1 MFNTVTVEVEVDLS
15 DIESDVFEYA
25 EDHGYVKEDCMID
38 KCDLNEIIEDIE
50 KELYI
55 YTTKSMTL
63 EDVLRR
69 LKELL

>member
-15 DIESDVFEYA
+15 DIENDVFEYA
-25 EDHGYVKEDCMID
+25 EQNGYVKVDETID
-38 KCDLNEIIEDIE
+38 KYDIEEIINDIE

-69 LKELL
+69 LKELI

>member
-1 MFNTVTVEVEVDLS
+1 MFNTITVEVEVDLE
-15 DIESDVFEYA
+15 DIENDVFEYA
-25 EDHGYVKEDCMID
+25 EQNGYVKEDSMIHP
-38 KCDLNEIIEDIE
+38 CDINEIIEEIE

-55 YTTKSMTL
+55 YTTKTMTL

>member
-1 MFNTVTVEVEVDLS
+1 MFNTITVEVDLEDYED
-15 DIESDVFEYA
+15 DIFEYA
-25 EDHGYVKEDCMID
+25 EQNGYVKEEDTLD
-38 KCDLNEIIEDIE
+38 KTELENLINDIE

>member
-1 MFNTVTVEVEVDLS
+1 MFNTITVEVDLE
-15 DIESDVFEYA
+15 DFENDVFEYA
-25 EDHGYVKEDCMID
+25 EQNGYVKVDETID
-38 KCDLNEIIEDIE
+38 KYDIEELISDIE

>member
-1 MFNTVTVEVEVDLS
+1 MFNTITVEVDLE
-15 DIESDVFEYA
+15 DYEGDVFEYA
-25 EDHGYVKEDCMID
+25 ENHGYVKEDCMID
-38 KCDLNEIIEDIE
+38 KCDINEIIEDIE

>member
-1 MFNTVTVEVEVDLS
+1 MFNTITVEVDLEDYED
-15 DIESDVFEYA
+15 DIFEYA
-25 EDHGYVKEDCMID
+25 EQNGYVKVDETID
-38 KCDLNEIIEDIE
+38 KYDIEELISDIE

>member
-1 MFNTVTVEVEVDLS
+1 MFNTITVEVDLE
-15 DIESDVFEYA
+15 DYEDDVFEYA
-25 EDHGYVKEDCMID
+25 EQNGYVKEDCMID
-38 KCDLNEIIEDIE
+38 KCDINEIIEDIE